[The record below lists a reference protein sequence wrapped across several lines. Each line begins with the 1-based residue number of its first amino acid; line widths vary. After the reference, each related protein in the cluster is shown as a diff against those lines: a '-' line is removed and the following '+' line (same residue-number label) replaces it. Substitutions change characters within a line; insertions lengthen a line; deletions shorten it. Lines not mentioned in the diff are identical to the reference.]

1 VIDVG
6 CGGEGTGERTGLRFE
21 GTEPEDCSDDADNDA
36 DGFFDCDD
44 SGCSGAS
51 VCSDGGVGDAGGF
64 GGMMGSGG
72 IAGGSGTGG
81 TGGVGGVAG
90 VGGTGGIGGVGGVAG
105 TGGTAGGGGIGG
117 SGGVTLDCATLA
129 DPPPDCQK
137 SCTSDS
143 QCEASFCANGSCL
156 AHCTADEGC
165 AAGSSCN
172 VSGRCV
178 PDVGTGGMGGSGNTG
193 GGACQSVEVTP
204 TRSIPNV
211 MFLVDESS
219 SMVRS
224 FGGGLDRWQAA
235 HQAIVGNPNANP
247 PVVGIV
253 EQLQS
258 IVRFGLTTYHSQGGF
273 GAPGENKE
281 CPIFETE
288 VAIALDNHSEID
300 ASYPA
305 DFQGIGV
312 DTPTGESIVRLV
324 EELQETPPPA
334 DGPTII
340 VLATDGE
347 PDTCAT
353 PNPQEGQPQAVAAA
367 KNAFDLAG
375 IQTFILSVG
384 NDVSDAHLQEMANA
398 GTGLAPDGSQGDAD
412 FWKATTPQGLEDA
425 FNAIIGASISCDIQ
439 MDKQFNDK
447 VKACNDGDVRLN
459 GTPLSCPGK
468 WQVKPGADDVIEL
481 VGSAC
486 DTFKS
491 GSSTFTAVFPCGAI
505 VVE

>member
-1 VIDVG
+1 MRSALSIVFVG
-6 CGGEGTGERTGLRFE
+6 LGGLALVA
-21 GTEPEDCSDDADNDA
+21 C
-36 DGFFDCDD
+36 
-44 SGCSGAS
+44 
-51 VCSDGGVGDAGGF
+51 
-64 GGMMGSGG
+64 
-72 IAGGSGTGG
+72 GGSGSADPYSGG
-81 TGGVGGVAG
+81 S
-90 VGGTGGIGGVGGVAG
+90 
-105 TGGTAGGGGIGG
+105 GG

-156 AHCTADEGC
+156 AHCSADEGC

-193 GGACQSVEVTP
+193 GGGCQSVEVTP

-211 MFLVDESS
+211 MFLVDESG
-219 SMVRS
+219 SMDVS

-288 VAIALDNHSEID
+288 VAIALNNHSAID

-305 DFQGIGV
+305 NFQDIGV
-312 DTPTGESIVRLV
+312 DTPTGESIDRLV
-324 EELQETPPPA
+324 GELLVTPPPA

-347 PDTCAT
+347 PDTCAI

-384 NDVSDAHLQEMANA
+384 NDVSDAHLQDMANVGVGLPE
-398 GTGLAPDGSQGDAD
+398 GTSGPGAAP
-412 FWKATTPQGLEDA
+412 FWKATDSDQLALA
-425 FNAIIGASISCDIQ
+425 FDEIISASISCDVQ
-439 MDKQFNDK
+439 MDKQFKDK
-447 VKACNDGDVRLN
+447 VEACNDGDVRLN
-459 GTPLSCPGK
+459 GTPLSCPDE